1 MYLLGLGA
9 APFLDPPEGFHAAVA
24 ESLRASR
31 DWLTLRVDGV
41 RYFDKPPLPYWLMAL
56 SFSTAGPT
64 EAAAR
69 IWPALSAI
77 GVAAVTGRI
86 GVMLGGPR
94 VGLLAGLFVASNLGV
109 FVFGRQVK
117 PDLSFILWIVLA
129 FAGFVVAYRG
139 SGRWGLAV
147 FYASLGLAALT
158 KDAVGA
164 SAPLFV
170 VALFLWLTR
179 EQPYGAWVPWWGA
192 LLFLAIAVPWYVAVE
207 IHNHGFLWYTV
218 VDNHVLNFARQRVF
232 PAEDVP
238 LSALEFLGVNVL
250 AFLPW
255 TLALP
260 WGVAQAFKRPWAD
273 AGARLWMLFALWAVL
288 LLGFFTLSPF
298 KLPHYGLPAFPALAL
313 LAARA
318 WDDSIEAT
326 PGAAAPRTLMV
337 PICILFALLTGAF
350 ALAAL
355 GRLPLHD
362 AALVKVDVAARNLAA
377 RGEAVPPGPLE
388 PYLSILIKCVVVF
401 GAATVAMAIAAARR
415 WPAVGVGVALA
426 AMIAFLPIAGEGMTV
441 FARSRSV
448 RPITEALLLR
458 MAPADRVIHE
468 GSLDNSASLLL
479 RVPGRVVLVHGRQS
493 NLAFGATFPEA
504 REVFWDPPRLEAA
517 WASPERCFLVS
528 AVAPARSVVRALAP
542 VHLIAHA
549 GGRCLATGRIDWMAR
564 HGPPYPG
571 VQGAPGSRG
580 ASILTAGPG
589 CASRGGGP

>member
-24 ESLRASR
+24 QSLRASG

-69 IWPALSAI
+69 LWPALSAI

-94 VGLLAGLFVASNLGV
+94 VGLLAGLFVASNLGM
-109 FVFGRQVK
+109 FLFGRQAK
-117 PDLSFILWIVLA
+117 PDLTFILWVVLG

-139 SGRWGLAV
+139 SGRWGLTL

-158 KDAVGA
+158 KDALGA
-164 SAPLFV
+164 LGPLLV
-170 VALFLWLTR
+170 VALFLWLTHER
-179 EQPYGAWVPWWGA
+179 PYGAWAPWGGV
-192 LLFLAIAVPWYVAVE
+192 LLLLAIAVPWYVVVE
-207 IHNHGFLWYTV
+207 LRNPGFLWYTI
-218 VDNHVLNFARQRVF
+218 VDNHVLNVARQRVF

-260 WGVAQAFKRPWAD
+260 WGVARVFKRPWTGAE
-273 AGARLWMLFALWAVL
+273 ARLWMLFALWAGL

-337 PICILFALLTGAF
+337 PICVLFALLTGVF
-350 ALAAL
+350 TLAAL
-355 GRLPLHD
+355 GRLPLPEG
-362 AALVKVDVAARNLAA
+362 ALVKVDVVARNLAA
-377 RGEAVPPGPLE
+377 RGEAVPHGPLE
-388 PYLSILIKCVVVF
+388 PYVGILVKCVVVF
-401 GAATVAMAIAAARR
+401 GAATVAMTIAAARR

-426 AMIAFLPIAGEGMTV
+426 AMIAFLPVAGEGMTQ

-458 MAPADRVIHE
+458 RAPADRVIHE
-468 GSLDNSASLLL
+468 GSLENSASLLL
-479 RVPGRVVLVHGRQS
+479 RVPGPVVLVHGRQS

-504 REVFWDPPRLEAA
+504 REIFWDPPRLAAA
-517 WASPERCFLVS
+517 WTGPERCFLVS
-528 AVAPARSVVRALAP
+528 AVAPARSVVKALAP
-542 VHLIAHA
+542 VHLIAQA
-549 GGRCLATGRIDWMAR
+549 GGRWLYSNRAD
-564 HGPPYPG
+564 
-571 VQGAPGSRG
+571 
-580 ASILTAGPG
+580 
-589 CASRGGGP
+589 